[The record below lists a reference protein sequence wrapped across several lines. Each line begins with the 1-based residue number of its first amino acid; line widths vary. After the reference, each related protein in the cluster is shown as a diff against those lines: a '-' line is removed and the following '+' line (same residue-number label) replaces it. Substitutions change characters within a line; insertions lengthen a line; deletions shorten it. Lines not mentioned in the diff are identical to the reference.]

1 METATATIDITGP
14 RNPGARPLPLAVIE
28 DGPYA
33 GARFY
38 LGPSSPAWDLYDGAT
53 VRVRFHPEDQFCR
66 RVMEAE

>member
-1 METATATIDITGP
+1 METATATIDLTGP
-14 RNPGARPLPLAVIE
+14 RNPGACTRPLAHVA

-38 LGPSSPAWDLYDGAT
+38 LAPDSPAWDLHDGAT
-53 VRVRFHPEDQFCR
+53 VRVRFHPEDQWCR